1 MKALITG
8 VNGFVGKYLSKELIE
23 NGYEVIGTDLSGDNV
38 QHVDFLDAQ
47 AVTRF
52 ISDIE
57 PDYVFHLAGQASV
70 GLSWNIPKETFEVNV
85 CGTINLLQAA
95 KECIKQPRLVIIGSS
110 DQYGVVRPE
119 NCPIKETLV
128 QNPLS
133 PYAISKSAQEQIAS
147 SLAKAYG
154 LEIVTT
160 RSFNHIGPGQR
171 KGFVVADFSSD
182 IVKIESGKME
192 PVLHVGNLTAKRD
205 FTDVR
210 DIVRAY
216 RLLAEQGT
224 PGEVYNVGSGKAV
237 SISEILSG
245 LLALSKVEIKVMQD
259 PKKMRPLDIPLIVCN
274 FDKLSKDTGWE
285 PSYPIDETLQEIIA
299 YFRNI
304 ENN

>member
-8 VNGFVGKYLSKELIE
+8 VNGFVGKYLSKELME

-52 ISDIE
+52 LTDTA

-95 KECIKQPRLVIIGSS
+95 KECIKHPRLIIIGSS
-110 DQYGVVRPE
+110 DQYGIVQPE

-160 RSFNHIGPGQR
+160 RSFNHIGPGQK
-171 KGFVVADFSSD
+171 KGFVVADFSAT
-182 IVKIESGKME
+182 IAEIEAEKKD
-192 PVLHVGNLTAKRD
+192 PILHVGNLTAKRD

-216 RLLAEQGT
+216 RLLAEKGT

-245 LLALSKVEIKVMQD
+245 LLSLSKVDINVMQD
-259 PKKMRPLDIPLIVCN
+259 PKKMRPIDIPLIVCN
-274 FDKLSKDTGWE
+274 FDKLSKDTGWK
-285 PSYPIDETLQEIIA
+285 PSYPIDETLQEIMA

-304 ENN
+304 END